1 MKATRQVPLTALL
14 QSAQYL
20 PNLERGIQ
28 GWLVNQIEVY
38 KKMNPQLIYIHIL
51 IHALLCEVTLN
62 SICKCFVFFSTRI
75 CV

>member
-38 KKMNPQLIYIHIL
+38 KKN
-51 IHALLCEVTLN
+51 ES
-62 SICKCFVFFSTRI
+62 SIDIPTYHYTW
-75 CV
+75 

>member
-1 MKATRQVPLTALL
+1 MKGNTLTKATRQVPLTALL

-38 KKMNPQLIYIHIL
+38 KKMNPQLIYRVSRQL
-51 IHALLCEVTLN
+51 VLTFDFN
-62 SICKCFVFFSTRI
+62 S
-75 CV
+75 